1 MPAARCELDHQTQR
15 AIRALRSI
23 NAIDSA
29 LFGFC
34 IDIFKVRIFISAGL
48 SPGLESLG
56 FNGDHDDLR
65 FDFRQVSEL
74 NVDFKRG
81 QLGPPYLEDGSL
93 AVVDLADLDSE
104 AIPLSEAGA
113 TGQTNR
119 LNHYREM
126 RSIYQVAFSTHH
138 GEIRFKF
145 VDADLHRFVPSELDG

>member
-1 MPAARCELDHQTQR
+1 MDHQTER

-48 SPGLESLG
+48 SSGLESLG
-56 FNGDHDDLR
+56 FDGNHEDLC

-74 NVDFKRG
+74 NVDFG
-81 QLGPPYLEDGSL
+81 TGELGPPYLEDGSL
-93 AVVDLADLDSE
+93 AAMDLADLVGE
-104 AIPLSEAGA
+104 AIPLSEEGA
-113 TGQTNR
+113 TRRTNR
-119 LNHYREM
+119 INRYREM
-126 RSIYQVAFSTHH
+126 RTVYQVVFPTRR

-145 VDADLHRFVPSELDG
+145 VDADVNKFAPDELDE